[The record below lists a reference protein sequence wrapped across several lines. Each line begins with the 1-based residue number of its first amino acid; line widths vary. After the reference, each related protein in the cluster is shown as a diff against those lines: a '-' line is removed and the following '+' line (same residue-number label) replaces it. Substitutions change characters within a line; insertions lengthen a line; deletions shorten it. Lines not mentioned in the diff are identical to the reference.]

1 MLFLGRLLLLLPPV
15 LQVDVDPS
23 IGELLGEHFGPSER
37 LSAVGEDGGPP
48 FIGRFWRAS
57 S

>member
-37 LSAVGEDGGPP
+37 VGEDGGPP